1 MISGTQV
8 LRPYLHNSTCCW
20 EMTPVTSQPARTFIR
35 LFWYVTPL
43 RIFIDIL
50 IFIFWDLLYFCLS
63 EWFLLRNMIVFDS
76 NHWVNV
82 KHIETTDLGQHT
94 GKRKYDS
101 ANFLGIF
108 NVYAQLKRELLFQGK
123 LIHLW
128 KKNISAENIFFLEGL
143 RNILTTTTYRR
154 LFYMT

>member
-1 MISGTQV
+1 
-8 LRPYLHNSTCCW
+8 
-20 EMTPVTSQPARTFIR
+20 
-35 LFWYVTPL
+35 
-43 RIFIDIL
+43 
-50 IFIFWDLLYFCLS
+50 
-63 EWFLLRNMIVFDS
+63 MIVFDS

-108 NVYAQLKRELLFQGK
+108 NVLCTVKKGIVVSGK
-123 LIHLW
+123 TVIHLW

-143 RNILTTTTYRR
+143 KEHIDHNNLQAPVLYDINFPLNY
-154 LFYMT
+154 